1 MVESSNLKLA
11 SKEQTEQWLKQNDIW
26 FHTVTHKE
34 VVNIPA
40 MLEEVK
46 FVDLSE
52 DEKLSETIFAKN
64 LFLYNKTKK
73 DQMWLVIAAH
83 NTIFDMK
90 DLCKH
95 FGLKSGNLRGGSK
108 ELMEGILGTKSG
120 VVNVFALLNDSDNK
134 IQLIMDSRLMSNE
147 FKHVGFHPMDNSATT
162 AIRQDQLQKV
172 IDLTNHKATVL
183 DFSTITNASEAAK
196 K

>member
-73 DQMWLVIAAH
+73 EQMWLVIAAH

-183 DFSTITNASEAAK
+183 DFSTISNASEVAK